1 MAGLSPLAGV
11 FVPGAAM
18 LQMPPVLGASHVC
31 LMVFAIVLYKMDV
44 SQRDRRL
51 LQNCLI
57 NFLAIPP
64 VYRPG
69 CAGAIP
75 PGASQYYCQRF
86 APRVEELRGSYVHS

>member
-1 MAGLSPLAGV
+1 
-11 FVPGAAM
+11 
-18 LQMPPVLGASHVC
+18 
-31 LMVFAIVLYKMDV
+31 MVFAIVLYKMDV
-44 SQRDRRL
+44 SHRDRRL

-57 NFLAIPP
+57 NFLAIPS

-75 PGASQYYCQRF
+75 PGASQYYRQRF